1 LLLKAIGVQLQI
13 DQFGIGY
20 SFLNRLQRLPNLI
33 CYEKFDKLKVDRSL
47 ISQIDID
54 EESLEIVQ
62 KIVAI
67 AHDLGMA
74 MTATGVETAGQLA
87 QLRVLECEYGQG
99 YLFSKPVEGEA
110 ARKLIEAQLQQSGW

>member
-1 LLLKAIGVQLQI
+1 LQI
-13 DQFGIGY
+13 DQLGIGY

-33 CYEKFDKLKVDRSL
+33 CYQKFDKLKIDRSL

-54 EESLEIVQ
+54 QESLKIVQ

-67 AHDLGMA
+67 THDLGINV
-74 MTATGVETAGQLA
+74 TAAGVETAGQLA

-110 ARKLIEAQLQQSGW
+110 ARELIGAQLHYQGS